1 MGIGL
6 MFWSVAEPTAYYT
19 GWSGTPLDVTPRS
32 PRAAELAMSAT
43 MFHWGLHPWAVY
55 AVVGLA
61 LAFFSFNKGLPLTIR
76 SAFYP
81 LIGERV
87 WGWPGHLIDVVA
99 VLATLFGLATS
110 LGLGAQQA
118 AGGVGFLLGEET
130 GFRTQLAII
139 VVVSTLAGV
148 SAVRGL
154 DNGIR
159 ILSNINMAFAAVLV
173 LFVLVVGPT
182 LPILHNLGST
192 IAGYAANIVPLSN
205 WIGRGDEAWMQ
216 DWTIFYW
223 AWWTSWAPFVG
234 MFIARISRG
243 RTVREFVIAVL
254 LTPTVVTLVWM
265 SVFGGAALEQ
275 IQHDVGA
282 LANGLGAVE
291 LALFQ
296 MLENLPLAALSSA
309 VGIALGLIFFM
320 TSSDSGSL
328 VIDTI
333 TAGGKDDAP
342 KVQRSF
348 WAGTQGAVAAVLLY
362 GGGSDALTALQ
373 AMTLAIG
380 VPFSVLLLAMCV
392 SLCMAL
398 RQETREHREAS
409 P

>member
-1 MGIGL
+1 
-6 MFWSVAEPTAYYT
+6 
-19 GWSGTPLDVTPRS
+19 
-32 PRAAELAMSAT
+32 
-43 MFHWGLHPWAVY
+43 
-55 AVVGLA
+55 
-61 LAFFSFNKGLPLTIR
+61 
-76 SAFYP
+76 
-81 LIGERV
+81 
-87 WGWPGHLIDVVA
+87 
-99 VLATLFGLATS
+99 
-110 LGLGAQQA
+110 
-118 AGGVGFLLGEET
+118 
-130 GFRTQLAII
+130 
-139 VVVSTLAGV
+139 V

-392 SLCMAL
+392 SLCIAL
-398 RQETREHREAS
+398 RQETRRA
-409 P
+409 